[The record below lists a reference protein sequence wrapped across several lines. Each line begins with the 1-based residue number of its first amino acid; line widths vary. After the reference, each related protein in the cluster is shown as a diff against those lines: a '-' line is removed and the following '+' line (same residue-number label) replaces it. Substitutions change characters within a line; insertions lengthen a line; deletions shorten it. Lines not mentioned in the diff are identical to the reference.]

1 MLKIPKSFV
10 ILQLSASILL
20 LLNRCHKE
28 TQKNKFVCTYRLAI
42 EKARTYSDAVRSSFP
57 QFVAWMAFWKGSH
70 LLQRKPPFLFAL
82 SPSVSSVVRGAVS
95 VRGRGRGRGGLPGD
109 RGQLFYGLDVAAQA
123 VHKLPVP
130 LCKTTGWHVGGDT
143 AILTYIISI
152 NNVDE
157 PPPRFRLLT
166 YMENPSTMTLN
177 WQCKMKSGLAGPDFD
192 VLLWGWGLRLTK
204 FM

>member
-1 MLKIPKSFV
+1 MQWGPAFPN
-10 ILQLSASILL
+10 LL
-20 LLNRCHKE
+20 HEWL
-28 TQKNKFVCTYRLAI
+28 F
-42 EKARTYSDAVRSSFP
+42 EKVP
-57 QFVAWMAFWKGSH
+57 

-95 VRGRGRGRGGLPGD
+95 VQGRGRDQGGLPGD

-166 YMENPSTMTLN
+166 YTENPSTMTRN
-177 WQCKMKSGLAGPDFD
+177 WQCKMKSGFWCSFMEMRFKTYPIYVELGRKFVA
-192 VLLWGWGLRLTK
+192 VLIWILWYY
-204 FM
+204 